1 VAVRKSLAGAVVLAL
16 VLLVPVRGGSV
27 EAGARRIPLRI
38 VAGRLLIVP
47 VMVDGTGPYPFLLDT
62 GATRSLVDETLADR
76 LRLPPAGAVAHET
89 AADSGTAVL
98 VRGALTLGGV
108 PGDGT
113 LIRVSLDSLAD
124 LDPRPRGV
132 VGQDLLRLANWWIDY
147 RSASLVEDAD
157 GTVGDGDL
165 GERLRVY
172 WHDERPAIDTVL
184 PDQSRLRLVL
194 DSAASSPVLFRLSPS
209 QPPVTHASAAVLT
222 TLGGPT
228 AVALASVG
236 PLRAGGASIPR
247 VDAAFLGEPA
257 QRRAEDG
264 LLPTGL
270 FQGIYFDNRAGTVV
284 LNPRRSA
291 LPARR

>member
-1 VAVRKSLAGAVVLAL
+1 MRKSRAGWVVIAVAL
-16 VLLVPVRGGSV
+16 VVPAPARSGETRG
-27 EAGARRIPLRI
+27 RHIPLR
-38 VAGRLLIVP
+38 VVTGRLLIVP
-47 VMVDGTGPYPFLLDT
+47 VRVDGTGPYPFLLDT
-62 GATRSLVDETLADR
+62 GATRSLVDEALADR
-76 LRLPPAGAVAHET
+76 LRLPRAGVVAHET
-89 AADSGTAVL
+89 AVASGSAGL

-108 PGDGT
+108 QGDGV

-124 LDPRPRGV
+124 LDPKPRGV

-157 GTVGDGDL
+157 GAVGDADL

-172 WHDERPAIDTVL
+172 WHDDRPAIDALL
-184 PDQSRLRLVL
+184 PDQGRLRLVL
-194 DSAASSPVLFRLSPS
+194 DSAASSPVLFRPPRSPL
-209 QPPVTHASAAVLT
+209 QIAHASSAVLT

-228 AVALASVG
+228 AVALAPVG
-236 PLRAGGASIPR
+236 PLRAGRASIPR
-247 VDAAFLGEPA
+247 VEAVLLGEPA
-257 QRRAEDG
+257 QRREEDG

-270 FQGIYFDNRAGTVV
+270 FQGIYFDNRAGAVV

>member
-1 VAVRKSLAGAVVLAL
+1 MRKSLAGSVVLAL

-27 EAGARRIPLRI
+27 EAGPRRIPLRI

-47 VMVDGTGPYPFLLDT
+47 VTVDGTGPYPFLLDT
-62 GATRSLVDETLADR
+62 GATRSLVDEALADR
-76 LRLPPAGAVAHET
+76 LRLPQAGVVAHET
-89 AADSGTAVL
+89 AVASGSAGL
-98 VRGALTLGGV
+98 VRGTLTLGSV
-108 PGDGT
+108 QGDGV

-124 LDPRPRGV
+124 LDPKPRGV

-157 GTVGDGDL
+157 GAVGDADL

-172 WHDERPAIDTVL
+172 WHDDRPAIDAVL
-184 PDQSRLRLVL
+184 PDQGRLRLVL
-194 DSAASSPVLFRLSPS
+194 DSAASSPVLFRRSPS
-209 QPPVTHASAAVLT
+209 HPPVAHASAAVLT

-236 PLRAGGASIPR
+236 PLRAGRASIPR
-247 VDAAFLGEPA
+247 VDAALLGEPP
-257 QRRAEDG
+257 QRREEDG

-270 FQGIYFDNRAGTVV
+270 FQGLYFDNRAGTVV

-291 LPARR
+291 LPAQR